1 MVKQFL
7 TIKSLKE
14 HIYKYGFE
22 IEGFKISSNALRWLE
37 KEKNRLNNL
46 MKYEN
51 ELYNLD
57 YKLIGGIDE
66 VGRGPLAG
74 PVVAGCVILPKQ
86 SFIPDIDDSK
96 KLSESKRELLS
107 EIIKKKAIAYGIGI
121 IDNEQIDRINILNS
135 TYEAMKVAISN
146 LNIKADFL
154 LVDAITIPDID
165 IAQIPIIKGDA
176 KSISIAA
183 ASIVA
188 KVTRDNIMR
197 KYDEMYPQYGFCK
210 NKGYGTKEHI
220 EAIKKYG
227 PCPIHRKTFL
237 KSILGD

>member
-14 HIYKYGFE
+14 HIYSYGFE
-22 IEGFKISSNALRWLE
+22 IEGCKISSNALRWLE
-37 KEKNRLNNL
+37 KEKSRLNNL

-51 ELYNLD
+51 ELYNSD

-86 SFIPDIDDSK
+86 SLIPDIDDSK
-96 KLSESKRELLS
+96 KLSEAKRELLS
-107 EIIKKKAIAYGIGI
+107 EIIKKKAISYGIGI
-121 IDNEQIDRINILNS
+121 IDNERIDRINILNS
-135 TYEAMKVAISN
+135 TYEAMKMAISN

-154 LVDAITIPDID
+154 LVDAISIPDID
-165 IAQIPIIKGDA
+165 IAQMSIVKGDA

-183 ASIVA
+183 ASIIA
-188 KVTRDNIMR
+188 KVTRDNLMK
-197 KYDEMYPQYGFCK
+197 KYDEIYPQYGFYK

-237 KSILGD
+237 KNILGD

>member
-14 HIYKYGFE
+14 HIYNYGLK
-22 IEGFKISSNALRWLE
+22 IEGYKISDNALKWLE
-37 KEKNRLNNL
+37 KEKIRLNNL
-46 MKYEN
+46 MHYEN

-74 PVVAGCVILPKQ
+74 PIVAGCVVLPKQ

-96 KLSESKRELLS
+96 RLSESKRELLS

-121 IDNEQIDRINILNS
+121 IDNECIDRINILNS
-135 TYEAMKVAISN
+135 TYEAMKMAISDA
-146 LNIKADFL
+146 NIKADFL
-154 LVDAITIPDID
+154 LIDAISIPDID
-165 IAQIPIIKGDA
+165 IAQMPIIKGDA

-183 ASIVA
+183 ASIIA
-188 KVTRDNIMR
+188 KVERDNIMR
-197 KYDEMYPQYGFCK
+197 KYDEIYPQYGFYK

-237 KSILGD
+237 KNILGD

>member
-14 HIYKYGFE
+14 HIYSYGFD
-22 IEGFKISSNALRWLE
+22 IERYKISSNALRWLE
-37 KEKNRLNNL
+37 KEKSRLNNL

-51 ELYNLD
+51 ELYDSD

-96 KLSESKRELLS
+96 KLSEAKRELLS
-107 EIIKKKAIAYGIGI
+107 EIIKKKAISYGIGI
-121 IDNEQIDRINILNS
+121 IDNERIDRINILNS
-135 TYEAMKVAISN
+135 TYEAMKMAIYN

-154 LVDAITIPDID
+154 LVDAISIPDID
-165 IAQIPIIKGDA
+165 IAQMSIVKGDA

-183 ASIVA
+183 ASIIA
-188 KVTRDNIMR
+188 KVTRDNLMK
-197 KYDEMYPQYGFCK
+197 KYDEIYPQYGFYK

-237 KSILGD
+237 KNILGD